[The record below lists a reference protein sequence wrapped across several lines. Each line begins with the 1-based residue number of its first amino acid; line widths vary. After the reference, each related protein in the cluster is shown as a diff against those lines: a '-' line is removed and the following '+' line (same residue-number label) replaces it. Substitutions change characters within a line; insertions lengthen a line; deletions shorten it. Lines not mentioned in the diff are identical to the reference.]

1 MKNCNKFLALAL
13 AALSLAACS
22 DKAHIRGTLAGAP
35 DKKLIVKQLD
45 INVYKDLDTV
55 KTAADGSFRYDV
67 KVAAGQPEFIYLF
80 YGDTRIA
87 ALLLEKG
94 ETAVVEADTLG
105 RYSVSGSEGSSELA
119 KVDKAYA
126 DFIQALADNAEE
138 PSAMTKIYVQHYRDC
153 VRYVLEHPYSLTTV
167 PVFFERLGQSYVF
180 SQNSDALLVR
190 RVADS
195 LATVYPDSRYVKA
208 LEKEAARREQLMELN
223 AQLQNAT
230 EASFPDIVSTD
241 INGERKALSEVEGK
255 VILVH
260 FWDATNA
267 AQKMLSIDALLPL
280 YKEFHPRGFEIF
292 SICVTP
298 DKPEWASSV
307 LAQKLP
313 WINVNDGLGAASP
326 AVITYGVTQLPDSF
340 LIVNGELNTTPI
352 TGGVNGLR
360 KALAAKLR

>member
-80 YGDTRIA
+80 YGDTRVA

-260 FWDATNA
+260 FWDATDA